1 MKGER
6 ICESE
11 SLCHL
16 RNWLLCSLKA
26 PPHESPRPFSA
37 HSIGAAVKVTF
48 QSDSML
54 AVALWYPAHLS
65 KPVPFRRH
73 RWWNWVIV
81 SPSPEALEGI
91 LATPPPTSQVPGCH
105 HVLLQRKKEQVL
117 CGCLQGRNRSRSI
130 ELTQCRA
137 ASSGEPLIQGLC
149 FFPSVGM
156 SCYSLCLLVL
166 QGRCHLKVA
175 GLQWRAGFWPPSV
188 AWCWTLQK
196 VSHLLI
202 LPASLLPLEN
212 EWMNNLM
219 ENYPSTCLL
228 QGSLFYLCAQVKDV
242 WLPGCEN
249 VRVPKHAHCSTPWMA
264 LDLWTDWTKL
274 YYNIG
279 F

>member
-16 RNWLLCSLKA
+16 KNWLLCFPKA
-26 PPHESPRPFSA
+26 PPHESPRPLSA

-48 QSDSML
+48 QSDLML

-65 KPVPFRRH
+65 KPVPLRRSPSK
-73 RWWNWVIV
+73 NWVIV

-91 LATPPPTSQVPGCH
+91 LATPHAPHRCQAVTTSSSKGKRSRWCW
-105 HVLLQRKKEQVL
+105 
-117 CGCLQGRNRSRSI
+117 CLQGRNRSRSI

-149 FFPSVGM
+149 FFPCVGM
-156 SCYSLCLLVL
+156 SCSSLCLLVL
-166 QGRCHLKVA
+166 QGRCHLKGA
-175 GLQWRAGFWPPSV
+175 GLQRHAGFWPPSV

-196 VSHLLI
+196 RSHLLI

-212 EWMNNLM
+212 EWMNNLI

-228 QGSLFYLCAQVKDV
+228 KGSSFTCVH
-242 WLPGCEN
+242 
-249 VRVPKHAHCSTPWMA
+249 R
-264 LDLWTDWTKL
+264 
-274 YYNIG
+274 
-279 F
+279 